1 MPGCIGF
8 VEKKDQLYRSN
19 ETRFMIPYNVQGY
32 DQYSFGIAIG
42 RYISLTNKENA
53 LSVSV
58 SANTVFYIGSFT
70 DTAQPYFEWCK
81 YYISPKDFNIA
92 ISKAPK

>member
-32 DQYSFGIAIG
+32 DRYSFGIGIG
-42 RYISLTNKENA
+42 RYISLTDKENA

-58 SANTVFYIGSFT
+58 SADTVFYINSFT

-81 YYISPKDFNIA
+81 YYISLKDFIIA
-92 ISKAPK
+92 ISKTPK

>member
-1 MPGCIGF
+1 MA
-8 VEKKDQLYRSN
+8 
-19 ETRFMIPYNVQGY
+19 GY
-32 DQYSFGIAIG
+32 DRYSFGISLYIDIG
-42 RYISLTNKENA
+42 RYIGLTDKENA

-58 SANTVFYIGSFT
+58 SVSADTVFYIGSFT
-70 DTAQPYFEWCK
+70 DTTQPYFEWCK

>member
-1 MPGCIGF
+1 MEILRSIKEINGYILKAGF
-8 VEKKDQLYRSN
+8 DR
-19 ETRFMIPYNVQGY
+19 
-32 DQYSFGIAIG
+32 YSFGIGIG
-42 RYISLTNKENA
+42 RYIGLTDKENA
-53 LSVSV
+53 LSVSVLV

>member
-1 MPGCIGF
+1 MHVQRC
-8 VEKKDQLYRSN
+8 
-19 ETRFMIPYNVQGY
+19 PYPALLPEY
-32 DQYSFGIAIG
+32 DRYSFGIG
-42 RYISLTNKENA
+42 RYIGLTDKENA

-58 SANTVFYIGSFT
+58 LADTVFYIGSFT
-70 DTAQPYFEWCK
+70 DTAQPYIEWCK

>member
-1 MPGCIGF
+1 M
-8 VEKKDQLYRSN
+8 
-19 ETRFMIPYNVQGY
+19 Y
-32 DQYSFGIAIG
+32 DRYSFGIGIG
-42 RYISLTNKENA
+42 RYIGLTDKEYA
-53 LSVSV
+53 LSVS
-58 SANTVFYIGSFT
+58 ADTVFYIGSFT

>member
-1 MPGCIGF
+1 MEILRSIKEINGYILKAGF
-8 VEKKDQLYRSN
+8 DR
-19 ETRFMIPYNVQGY
+19 
-32 DQYSFGIAIG
+32 YSFGIGIG
-42 RYISLTNKENA
+42 RYIGLTDKENA

-58 SANTVFYIGSFT
+58 SVSADTVFYIGSFT

-81 YYISPKDFNIA
+81 YYISPKDFNVA

>member
-1 MPGCIGF
+1 MLKIRLFARQYIIYPA
-8 VEKKDQLYRSN
+8 
-19 ETRFMIPYNVQGY
+19 PAGY
-32 DQYSFGIAIG
+32 DRYSIGIG
-42 RYISLTNKENA
+42 RYIGLTDKENA

-58 SANTVFYIGSFT
+58 SVSADTVFYIGSFT

-92 ISKAPK
+92 FSKASK